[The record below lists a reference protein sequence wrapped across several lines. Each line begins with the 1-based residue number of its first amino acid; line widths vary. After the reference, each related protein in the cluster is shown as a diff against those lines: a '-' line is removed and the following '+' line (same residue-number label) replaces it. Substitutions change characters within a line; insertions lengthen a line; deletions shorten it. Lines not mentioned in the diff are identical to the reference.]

1 MIKKTLSTFMAFL
14 CIFSAGA
21 PVFADG
27 DEYLP
32 IQYCKKHQIPTKRSV
47 SAILSKKRKI
57 VQKAFLAGLLIA
69 TGTNVEIA
77 FRKKNSTPDFSVQ
90 KINGINVGVS
100 NSTAKQN
107 NEITAILNA
116 LQNKNFKFEFSN
128 NRKYLTI
135 LSAKINGYFLNQN
148 TIYKMGKKILELVL
162 DNKPGEA
169 PHILVNLNDDIELK
183 HKILNIF
190 NGLFEHNPTKSE
202 TTLKFFELPS
212 DSKETEPVTN
222 PVLVNY
228 LKQHSDAS
236 SHLIVCYQKM
246 FFAGLLSAL
255 GAEVIAMKKM
265 PFKREFP
272 ECVEIHKVAKYPSK
286 FTGERYRFLEN
297 VVKHINYIFLP
308 EKLKIESLPLS
319 YFTPIKVTIDDQI
332 VLSESDIFN
341 LGQKFYNL
349 IYKILSDPV
358 VHHQVIKPFQLI
370 NLNELPLF
378 TQGVKEIFKDY
389 TGKDLPD
396 LK

>member
-1 MIKKTLSTFMAFL
+1 MAFS

-27 DEYLP
+27 DDEYLP

-57 VQKAFLAGLLIA
+57 VQKSFLAGLLIA

-100 NSTAKQN
+100 NSTAKKKKD
-107 NEITAILNA
+107 ITAILNA

-128 NRKYLTI
+128 NHKYLTI

-190 NGLFEHNPTKSE
+190 NGLLEPNPTISE
-202 TTLKFFELPS
+202 NPIKFFELPS
-212 DSKETEPVTN
+212 DSKKMEPVTN
-222 PVLVNY
+222 PAHVEY
-228 LKQHSDAS
+228 LKQHPDAT

-246 FFAGLLSAL
+246 FFMGLLSAL
-255 GAEVIAMKKM
+255 GTKVTAKVKETLDDT
-265 PFKREFP
+265 FP
-272 ECVEIHKVAKYPSK
+272 ECIK
-286 FTGERYRFLEN
+286 FCKINKSRITGEENYAFLGN
-297 VVKHINYIFLP
+297 TIKKINSSFPP
-308 EKLKIESLPLS
+308 EKLKIETLPIS
-319 YFTPIKVTIDDQI
+319 YMTPSQVTINNRI
-332 VLSESDIFN
+332 ILNETDIFN
-341 LGQKFYNL
+341 LGQRFYNL
-349 IYKILSDPV
+349 IDKIVSECPATLFIYYGD
-358 VHHQVIKPFQLI
+358 LI
-370 NLNELPLF
+370 NLSRSAEFNKE
-378 TQGVKEIFKDY
+378 VKRIFKDY
-389 TGKDLPD
+389 TGQDLPD
-396 LK
+396 LN

>member
-1 MIKKTLSTFMAFL
+1 
-14 CIFSAGA
+14 
-21 PVFADG
+21 
-27 DEYLP
+27 
-32 IQYCKKHQIPTKRSV
+32 
-47 SAILSKKRKI
+47 
-57 VQKAFLAGLLIA
+57 
-69 TGTNVEIA
+69 
-77 FRKKNSTPDFSVQ
+77 
-90 KINGINVGVS
+90 
-100 NSTAKQN
+100 
-107 NEITAILNA
+107 
-116 LQNKNFKFEFSN
+116 
-128 NRKYLTI
+128 
-135 LSAKINGYFLNQN
+135 
-148 TIYKMGKKILELVL
+148 MGKKILELVL

-190 NGLFEHNPTKSE
+190 NGLLEPNPTKSE

-255 GAEVIAMKKM
+255 GAEVIAMEKV
-265 PFKREFP
+265 PLKREFP
-272 ECVEIHKVAKYPSK
+272 ECVEIHKVAKYPTK

-297 VVKHINYIFLP
+297 MVKHINYIFLP

-319 YFTPIKVTIDDQI
+319 YFTPIRVTIDDQI

-349 IYKILSDPV
+349 IYEILSDPAV
-358 VHHQVIKPFQLI
+358 HQVTRPFQLI
-370 NLNELPLF
+370 HLNNLPLF

-389 TGKDLPD
+389 TGMNLPD

>member
-1 MIKKTLSTFMAFL
+1 MIKKTLSTFMAFS
-14 CIFSAGA
+14 CIFSAGT

-32 IQYCKKHQIPTKRSV
+32 IQYCKKHQIPTKPSV
-47 SAILSKKRKI
+47 TVALSKKRKI
-57 VQKAFLAGLLIA
+57 IQKAFLAGLLFA
-69 TGTNVEIA
+69 TGANVEIV
-77 FRKKNSTPDFSVQ
+77 FLKKNSIPNFTVQ
-90 KINGINVGVS
+90 KINDTYVDVP
-100 NSTAKQN
+100 NSSAKQN

-128 NRKYLTI
+128 RRKHLTI
-135 LSAKINGYFLNQN
+135 LSAKINGYLLNQN
-148 TIYKMGKKILELVL
+148 TIYKMGEKVLELIVEKKSTIPAHVAM
-162 DNKPGEA
+162 D
-169 PHILVNLNDDIELK
+169 LNNDIELTN
-183 HKILNIF
+183 KILNIF
-190 NGLFEHNPTKSE
+190 NGLLEPNPTKSE

-255 GAEVIAMKKM
+255 GAEVIAMEKM
-265 PFKREFP
+265 PLKRGFP
-272 ECVEIHKVAKYPSK
+272 ECVEIHKIAKYPTK
-286 FTGERYRFLEN
+286 FTGDRYRFLEN
-297 VVKHINYIFLP
+297 MVKHINYIFLP

-349 IYKILSDPV
+349 IYNILSDPAV
-358 VHHQVIKPFQLI
+358 HQVTRPFQLI
-370 NLNELPLF
+370 HLNNLPLF

-389 TGKDLPD
+389 TGMNLPD